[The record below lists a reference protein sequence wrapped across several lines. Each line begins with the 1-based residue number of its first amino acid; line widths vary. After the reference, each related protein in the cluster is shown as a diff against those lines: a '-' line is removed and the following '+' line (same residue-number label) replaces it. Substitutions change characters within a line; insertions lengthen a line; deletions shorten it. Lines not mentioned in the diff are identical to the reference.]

1 MCQVW
6 IGSEYIKYTR
16 QNSLSTVHKFVI
28 LPQSLGLEGPDLGTS
43 DQGTSETVSALKSVW
58 FLGI

>member
-28 LPQSLGLEGPDLGTS
+28 LPQSLGLEGPDLGS
-43 DQGTSETVSALKSVW
+43 RIKAHRRQYQLLNQFG
-58 FLGI
+58 F